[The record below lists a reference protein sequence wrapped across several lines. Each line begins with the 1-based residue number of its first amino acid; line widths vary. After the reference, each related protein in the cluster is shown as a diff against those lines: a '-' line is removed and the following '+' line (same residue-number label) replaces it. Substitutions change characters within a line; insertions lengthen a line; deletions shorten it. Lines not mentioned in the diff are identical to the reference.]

1 MFISYFQTSFLFAS
15 VTQDSF
21 PNSPSFPTIDN
32 LRIPRTPP
40 KDIDMAL
47 LMPGHSGHILR
58 RRRSH
63 LRRWIEDQQYQA
75 HVEPDDFLNENPQD
89 PVERI
94 GTPCNPYLAYPHL
107 SKPSYYPKNLE
118 EVGNLHNYVVV
129 DDVLEDETHV
139 DDDHASVDSDG
150 AEVRGD
156 LAHIIY
162 VLYLHAPQHMS
173 PPASSVI
180 DDSTL
185 DSPSMMRNGPSSFR
199 RFRLPFRPLRAHAI
213 SLSGESAASHSSS
226 RLSLFRTPRQSTST
240 ARTIGRHNKS
250 SSLSTLNLT
259 PRGISSDDSVRV
271 SASVSP
277 SWRWRASVRSHFSSS
292 PAPPKIQVFNSEPRP
307 SMSST
312 NTYSSALTPPTTYPD
327 EDVDFL
333 STSPK
338 LLPPNSARSRAKS
351 PVRPLFRNDT
361 GTASVPSLYSGPTSV
376 SHTPEISGS
385 TSALAHKESAIR
397 IPFSPKPIHTQLS
410 STSSEDDET
419 QTPIDNLPQLPK
431 IVYPSIGKGSTSRLS
446 LSSLSSLSSPRAE
459 KRKKKLVVSGIGVN
473 DTQKLEAMT
482 RWCESFGE
490 VTQILRLPNGDL
502 HVHFRKAD
510 VAETVCPSYYYYQLS
525 LLTSVF
531 RCAEY
536 APE

>member
-1 MFISYFQTSFLFAS
+1 MNDRTPIVVAA
-15 VTQDSF
+15 DSL
-21 PNSPSFPTIDN
+21 PNSPSFPTISRIDS

-40 KDIDMAL
+40 KDINMAL

-75 HVEPDDFLNENPQD
+75 HVEPDDFLNENPDD

-107 SKPSYYPKNLE
+107 SKPSYYPRTLD
-118 EVGNLHNYVVV
+118 EVGSMHNYVVV

-150 AEVRGD
+150 AE
-156 LAHIIY
+156 
-162 VLYLHAPQHMS
+162 HMS
-173 PPASSVI
+173 PPASSAI
-180 DDSTL
+180 DDSTQ

-199 RFRLPFRPLRAHAI
+199 NFRLPFRPLRAHAI

-271 SASVSP
+271 STSVSS

-312 NTYSSALTPPTTYPD
+312 NTYSSALTPPTTYQD
-327 EDVDFL
+327 EDAEFL

-338 LLPPNSARSRAKS
+338 TLPPNSARSRAKS

-376 SHTPEISGS
+376 SHTPETSGS
-385 TSALAHKESAIR
+385 TSALVHKESAIR
-397 IPFSPKPIHTQLS
+397 IPFSPKPIQTQLS
-410 STSSEDDET
+410 PTSSEDDEA
-419 QTPIDNLPQLPK
+419 QTPVDNLPQLPK

-473 DTQKLEAMT
+473 DTQKLEAIT
-482 RWCESFGE
+482 KWCESFGE

-510 VAETVCPSYYYYQLS
+510 VAETVCRVRARVSISGVGSVQLS
-525 LLTSVF
+525 WFTGEK
-531 RCAEY
+531 R
-536 APE
+536 

>member
-1 MFISYFQTSFLFAS
+1 MNDRITIA
-15 VTQDSF
+15 VADHIEDSL
-21 PNSPSFPTIDN
+21 PNPPSFPTISKIDS
-32 LRIPRTPP
+32 LRIPPTPP
-40 KDIDMAL
+40 QDIDIAL
-47 LMPGHSGHILR
+47 LMPGHSGNILR

-75 HVEPDDFLNENPQD
+75 HVEPDDFLNENPED

-107 SKPSYYPKNLE
+107 SRPSYYPRTPDK
-118 EVGNLHNYVVV
+118 VGSLHNYVVV

-139 DDDHASVDSDG
+139 DDDHASVDSNG
-150 AEVRGD
+150 AE
-156 LAHIIY
+156 
-162 VLYLHAPQHMS
+162 HMS
-173 PPASSVI
+173 PPASSAI
-180 DDSTL
+180 YDSTQ
-185 DSPSMMRNGPSSFR
+185 DSPSMMRNSPSSFR
-199 RFRLPFRPLRAHAI
+199 NFRFPFRPLRAHAI
-213 SLSGESAASHSSS
+213 SLSGESPASRSSS
-226 RLSLFRTPRQSTST
+226 RLSIFRTPRQSTST
-240 ARTIGRHNKS
+240 ARSIGRHNKS

-277 SWRWRASVRSHFSSS
+277 SWRWRTSVRSHFSSS
-292 PAPPKIQVFNSEPRP
+292 PAPPIIQVSNSEPRP

-312 NTYSSALTPPTTYPD
+312 NTYSSALTPPTTYQG
-327 EDVDFL
+327 EDADFL

-338 LLPPNSARSRAKS
+338 TPKSTRSRAKS

-376 SHTPEISGS
+376 SHTPETSGS
-385 TSALAHKESAIR
+385 TSALVHKESAIR
-397 IPFSPKPIHTQLS
+397 IPFSPKPIQTQLYP
-410 STSSEDDET
+410 TFSEDEEA
-419 QTPIDNLPQLPK
+419 QTPVDNLPQFPK
-431 IVYPSIGKGSTSRLS
+431 VVYLSTGKGSTSRLS

-482 RWCESFGE
+482 KWCESFGE

-502 HVHFRKAD
+502 HVHFRKAE
-510 VAETVCPSYYYYQLS
+510 VAETVCRVRARVNISGVGSVQLS
-525 LLTSVF
+525 WFTGDK
-531 RCAEY
+531 R
-536 APE
+536 